1 MIPSSVWKYTSG
13 WSNYPGMVKI
23 QEILQRIMGNRGSKS
38 SNVIAFF
45 VKEQR
50 IDGSHIGVWTTNK
63 KKYINTLC

>member
-1 MIPSSVWKYTSG
+1 
-13 WSNYPGMVKI
+13 MVKI

-63 KKYINTLC
+63 KKYIISRKKEEEKKKKMLN

>member
-1 MIPSSVWKYTSG
+1 
-13 WSNYPGMVKI
+13 MVKI

-63 KKYINTLC
+63 KNI